1 MTHERRG
8 DRLPDEG
15 LTLESYSR
23 HYGSIRVN
31 YPQDFEPDAMDDKK
45 GNGDQRYGRSPP
57 WCRHDGKEG
66 PFGIKVANRIVFR
79 KGGTVKAPWYERR
92 GERK

>member
-31 YPQDFEPDAMDDKK
+31 YPQDFEPNAMDDK
-45 GNGDQRYGRSPP
+45 GNGDQRHGRFSPGL
-57 WCRHDGKEG
+57 RHDVKEG
-66 PFGIKVANRIVFR
+66 RFGIKDGA
-79 KGGTVKAPWYERR
+79 T
-92 GERK
+92 